1 MSACSLVV
9 YFNGRLSLR
18 RTGLKRCYVAGAKLT
33 HCYAERGQRQP
44 GHASLVFVH
53 GLSGSKDN
61 WNSIVD
67 VRAIRSGHSLIFVSH
82 SSVCSLQSGIV
93 SCHLELGIWDCR
105 GRGIS
110 GALETQP

>member
-1 MSACSLVV
+1 M

-18 RTGLKRCYVAGAKLT
+18 RTGLKRCYVASAKLT

-82 SSVCSLQSGIV
+82 RPTSSVLYAAV
-93 SCHLELGIWDCR
+93 TNR
-105 GRGIS
+105 
-110 GALETQP
+110 